1 MMTFLR
7 MLPRLSIQV
16 VAAMALVFAVAAHPA
31 AAQQGPMPVTVAKP
45 LVKKIVEWDEY
56 TGRFEATNRVEIRAR
71 VSGFLESVHFKDGDL
86 VAQGD
91 LLFVID
97 PRPFEAQLDVS
108 RASLEAAKTR
118 LDLAEREFKRAD
130 SLLKRNNIS
139 RETFDQRRAEL
150 ETARTTVLSTQAQ
163 VRIARLNLEFTQV
176 KAPISGRIS
185 DARVDVGN
193 LVEGGSA
200 QSTLLT
206 TLVSIDPILF
216 TFSASESEFL
226 KYSRLHATGQ
236 RESSRETSNPV
247 FVRLMDEKEFK
258 REGRMNF
265 VDNELSPN
273 SGTIRAQARFPNP
286 DGFLVPGVFGRLRLV
301 GSDEYEAILIPD
313 AAVVSDQSQ
322 KLVMTVDDDGTV
334 KGVPVDLGP
343 LHNGLRIVHGGIGP
357 SDNVVVKGIQR
368 ARPGG
373 KVIAKEADIQ
383 EDGTIL
389 VRSGS

>member
-1 MMTFLR
+1 MVTDMR
-7 MLPRLSIQV
+7 MLPL
-16 VAAMALVFAVAAHPA
+16 AALCAIAALAIAGPA
-31 AAQQGPMPVTVAKP
+31 AAQQGPMPVTIAKP
-45 LVKKIVEWDEY
+45 LVKKITEWDEY

-71 VSGFLESVHFKDGDL
+71 VSGFLESIHFKDGDL
-86 VAQGD
+86 VNKGD

-97 PRPFEAQLDVS
+97 PRPFEAQLDVAK
-108 RASLEAAKTR
+108 ASLAAAKTR
-118 LDLAEREFKRAD
+118 TDLAEREFNRAE

-150 ETARTTVLSTQAQ
+150 ETARTTVLSAQAQ
-163 VRIARLNLEFTQV
+163 VRIAKLNLEFTQV

-185 DARVDVGN
+185 DARVDIGN

-206 TLVSIDPILF
+206 ALVSIDPILF
-216 TFSASESEFL
+216 TFSASEAEFL

-236 RESSRETSNPV
+236 RESSREKSNPV
-247 FVRLMDEKEFK
+247 FVRLMDEDEFS

-273 SGTIRAQARFPNP
+273 TGTIRAQAIFDNP
-286 DGFLVPGVFGRLRLV
+286 SGFLVPGVFGRLRLI
-301 GSDEYEAILIPD
+301 GSEEYEAILIPD
-313 AAVVSDQSQ
+313 SAVVSDQSK
-322 KLVMTVDDDGTV
+322 KLVLVVDKDGNV
-334 KGVPVDLGP
+334 KAAPIDMGP
-343 LHNGLRIVHGGIGP
+343 LHNGLRIVRGGVGP
-357 SDNVVVKGIQR
+357 DDTIVVKGVQR

-373 KVIAKEADIQ
+373 KVIAKEADLLP
-383 EDGTIL
+383 DGTIM

>member
-1 MMTFLR
+1 MVTDMR
-7 MLPRLSIQV
+7 MLPL
-16 VAAMALVFAVAAHPA
+16 AALCAIAALAIAGPA
-31 AAQQGPMPVTVAKP
+31 AAQQGPMPVTIAKP
-45 LVKKIVEWDEY
+45 LVKKITEWDEY

-71 VSGFLESVHFKDGDL
+71 VSGFLESIHFKDGDL
-86 VAQGD
+86 VNKGD

-97 PRPFEAQLDVS
+97 PRPFEAQLDVAK
-108 RASLEAAKTR
+108 ASLAAAKTR
-118 LDLAEREFKRAD
+118 TDLAEREFNRAE

-150 ETARTTVLSTQAQ
+150 ETARTTVLSAQAQ
-163 VRIARLNLEFTQV
+163 VRIAKLNLEFTQV

-185 DARVDVGN
+185 DARVDIGN

-206 TLVSIDPILF
+206 ALVSIDPILF
-216 TFSASESEFL
+216 TFSASEAEFL

-236 RESSRETSNPV
+236 RESSREKSNPV
-247 FVRLMDEKEFK
+247 FVRLMDEDEFS

-273 SGTIRAQARFPNP
+273 TGTIRAQAIFDNP
-286 DGFLVPGVFGRLRLV
+286 SGFLVPGVFGRLRLI
-301 GSDEYEAILIPD
+301 GSEEYEAILIPD
-313 AAVVSDQSQ
+313 SAVVSDQSK
-322 KLVMTVDDDGTV
+322 KLALVVDKDGNV
-334 KGVPVDLGP
+334 KAAPIDMGP
-343 LHNGLRIVHGGIGP
+343 LHNGLRIVRGGVGP
-357 SDNVVVKGIQR
+357 DDTIVVKGVQR

-373 KVIAKEADIQ
+373 KVIAKEADLLP
-383 EDGTIL
+383 DGTIM